1 MNKLFIIGLPRTGTT
16 SISIAMLDYGFK
28 VAHTAYTKQAFELA
42 DVISDS
48 PCFCDYQQLDALYPN
63 SKFVYLDRALEQWIP
78 SIQMLLK
85 KMQENLA
92 PKTGIFNPVL
102 KRSFNETF
110 DLYIP
115 PLRQHAVP
123 NNALATNKPSTRYTA
138 KNLVLNE
145 VVFTEQHLTQC
156 YQVHKEQ
163 VLTYFEH
170 REDLLV
176 INMSDKKSLNQL
188 LSFLD
193 IPHDTE
199 VQFPHVNIGK
209 HVSGWREYKHPN
221 KVNALSS
228 GVDQRKFFDYK

>member
-48 PCFCDYQQLDALYPN
+48 PCFCDYPELDALYPN

-92 PKTGIFNPVL
+92 PKTGIFHPVL

-110 DLYIP
+110 NLYIP
-115 PLRQHAVP
+115 PYTKTSKNTLE
-123 NNALATNKPSTRYTA
+123 TNKPSTKHTA

-145 VVFTEQHLTQC
+145 MAFTEQHLTEC
-156 YQVHKEQ
+156 YQTHKEQ
-163 VLTYFEH
+163 VLRYFAH

-176 INMSDKKSLNQL
+176 INLSDKNSLDQL

-193 IPHDTE
+193 VPHE
-199 VQFPHVNIGK
+199 SGVQFPHVNIGRHFSCCCVHK
-209 HVSGWREYKHPN
+209 FLN
-221 KVNALSS
+221 IVNTLSS

>member
-16 SISIAMLDYGFK
+16 SISIAMLDYDFK

-48 PCFCDYQQLDALYPN
+48 PCFCDYPELDALYPN

-92 PKTGIFNPVL
+92 PKTGIFHPVL

-110 DLYIP
+110 DLYTP
-115 PLRQHAVP
+115 PHTNTS
-123 NNALATNKPSTRYTA
+123 NNTQETNKPSTRYTA

-145 VVFTEQHLTQC
+145 TAFTEQHLTQC
-156 YQVHKEQ
+156 YQIHKEQ
-163 VLTYFEH
+163 VLTYFEQ

-176 INMSDKKSLNQL
+176 INLSDKNSLDQL

-193 IPHDTE
+193 VPHNSD

-209 HVSGWREYKHPN
+209 HVSGWREHKHPN

>member
-16 SISIAMLDYGFK
+16 SISIAMLDYDFK

-48 PCFCDYQQLDALYPN
+48 PCFCDYPELDALYPN

-78 SIQMLLK
+78 SIKMLLN

-92 PKTGIFNPVL
+92 PKTGIFHPVL

-110 DLYIP
+110 NLYIP
-115 PLRQHAVP
+115 PHANTS
-123 NNALATNKPSTRYTA
+123 NNTQKTNKPSTRYTA

-145 VVFTEQHLTQC
+145 TAFTEQHLTQC
-156 YQVHKEQ
+156 YQAHKEQ
-163 VLTYFEH
+163 VLRYFEQ

-176 INMSDKKSLNQL
+176 INLSDKNSLDQL

-193 IPHDTE
+193 VPHDSD

-209 HVSGWREYKHPN
+209 HVSGWREHKHPN